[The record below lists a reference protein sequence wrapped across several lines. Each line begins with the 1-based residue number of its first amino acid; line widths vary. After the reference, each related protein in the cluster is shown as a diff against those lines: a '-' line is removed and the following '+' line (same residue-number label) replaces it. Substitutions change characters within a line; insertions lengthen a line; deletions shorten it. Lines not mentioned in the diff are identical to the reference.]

1 MNAALKSALV
11 RFARGLPMVV
21 VAALMSVMVPANAA
35 VTAFFSAGINC
46 AGAASASYSMG
57 TTTQVS
63 LCVTTTTEPTCGH
76 SIQVQAAS
84 VAESGLFRIT
94 NRTLGSRYPDP
105 NYFGLVP
112 YPININNPAVTAD
125 FGATVNG
132 APVPPTANQLLAT
145 FDITPASPAVS
156 STYVISTGTTF
167 SAMSV
172 DDPAQPGCGHA
183 IDVLIPA
190 TFTLNY
196 VSTPAFTS
204 VTSVNFTVNSVGTF
218 TVTTSGAPAPTL
230 SIVGALPSGV
240 TFTPAT
246 GVFSGTPALGSVG
259 SYPITITAANGNVPN
274 AMQSFTLVVQQASQS
289 ITFGTLANR
298 SISSGSF
305 TLSATGGASG
315 NAVTFSSSTASTC
328 TVSGNTVTLVAIGT
342 CTIAAN
348 QAGASQYAAATT
360 VSQSFSITSAPP
372 PSLINQ
378 AITFGALGD
387 RASGSGAVTVA
398 ATGGG
403 SGNPVTFVAGP
414 NNICS
419 TGLSSSNSATV
430 SLLAVGTCTVTASQ
444 AGNTGYNAA
453 AAVSQ
458 SFNVTPGFPN
468 APTALA
474 CVAGVRAVRCTFT
487 APVANGVPPVTSYT
501 LSCSSVGANS
511 VPIGAALS
519 ASGGASPLTVSGL
532 TAGTAAAC
540 SVTASNSIG
549 AGPASNTASATPFA
563 TTALH
568 QGIDPIGD
576 GKGKLL
582 VSNGP
587 RAGSGSD
594 ANGNPNNASLLLGT
608 YDPLTKQISFS
619 ATLDPGSN
627 RRILGVGDFGG
638 RNRSDLLFQDVDS
651 GLVSFWVGFDGS
663 VDNQRAVRTVKPGWV
678 VDAVADLDGDGKS
691 DIVWRYVGSPLNPA
705 TNPDDV
711 GVVFVWFMKDGVID
725 QVKARGGAPL
735 DWTLVGA
742 ADLRGVGTADLIFV
756 SPSRQIRSLTAQA
769 NRSFVNEFVGSVPA
783 GYTLT
788 RMGDFDGDGKADLL
802 FRNAQGKLKL
812 WSMNGISIASQV
824 DLPDSDAGWNLY
836 AIADLNGDGT
846 MDLIFRKPDNTLVVW
861 LMNKATPAL
870 PTVIDNAGMLPSG
883 AVNIDP

>member
-1 MNAALKSALV
+1 M
-11 RFARGLPMVV
+11 V
-21 VAALMSVMVPANAA
+21 VAALMSAPAPAHAA
-35 VTAFFSAGINC
+35 VTAFFAAGTTC
-46 AGAASASYSMG
+46 GGAASASYTTG
-57 TTTQVS
+57 ATTQVT
-63 LCVTTTTEPTCGH
+63 LCVTSTTESTCGY

-94 NRTLGSRYPDP
+94 NRTLGSGYPDP
-105 NYFGLVP
+105 NYFGAVP

-145 FDITPASPAVS
+145 FDITPASAAVS
-156 STYVISTGTTF
+156 STYVISMGPTF

-172 DDPAQPGCGHA
+172 DDPAQPGCGNA

-196 VSTPAFTS
+196 VSTPVFTS
-204 VTSVNFTVNSVGTF
+204 ATSTTFTVNSAGTF
-218 TVTTSGAPAPTL
+218 AVTTSGTPAPTL
-230 SIVGALPSGV
+230 SILGALPSGV

-246 GVFSGTPALGSVG
+246 GLFSGIPALGSVG
-259 SYPITITAANGNVPN
+259 SYPITITATNGNLPN
-274 AMQSFTLVVQQASQS
+274 ATQSFTLVVQQASQS
-289 ITFGTLANR
+289 ITFGALVNR
-298 SISSGSF
+298 SINSSSF

-315 NAVTFSSSTASTC
+315 NAVTFSSSTTSIC

-348 QAGASQYAAATT
+348 QAGTAQYAAATT
-360 VSQSFSITSAPP
+360 ASQSFSITSAPAP

-378 AITFGALGD
+378 AITFGALSD
-387 RASGSGAVTVA
+387 RALGSGAVTIA

-414 NNICS
+414 NTICS
-419 TGLSSSNSATV
+419 AGLSSNNSASV
-430 SLLAVGTCTVTASQ
+430 SLLAIGTCTVTASQ
-444 AGNTGYNAA
+444 AGNSAYNAA

-458 SFNVTPGFPN
+458 SFNVTLGLPN

-474 CVAGVRAVRCTFT
+474 CVGALTALRCTFT
-487 APVANGVPPVTSYT
+487 VPVANGGPPVTSYT
-501 LSCSSVGANS
+501 LSCSGVGANGLL
-511 VPIGAALS
+511 GAALS
-519 ASGGASPLTVSGL
+519 TSGSASPLTVSGL
-532 TAGTAAAC
+532 TAGTAAVC

-582 VSNGP
+582 VSIGP
-587 RAGSGSD
+587 RAGSVSNAK
-594 ANGNPNNASLLLGT
+594 ANLDNASLLLGA
-608 YDPLTKQISFS
+608 YDPMTKQIIFS
-619 ATLDPGSN
+619 ATPDPGSN

-638 RNRSDLLFQDVDS
+638 RYRSDLLFQDIDT
-651 GLVSFWVGFDGS
+651 GLVTFWVGFDGL
-663 VDNQRAVRTVKPGWV
+663 VDNQRAVRTVKQGWV
-678 VDAVADLDGDGKS
+678 VDAVADLDGDGRS
-691 DIVWRYVGSPLNPA
+691 DIVWRYVGSPLNPP

-725 QVKARGGAPL
+725 QVKPRGGAPL

-742 ADLRGVGTADLIFV
+742 ADLRGVGTADLIWV
-756 SPSRQIRSLTAQA
+756 SPSGQIRSLTAQA
-769 NRSFVNEFVGSVPA
+769 NRSFVNELVGSVPA

-812 WSMNGISIASQV
+812 WSMNGSSIASQV

-836 AIADLNGDGT
+836 AVADLNGDGT
-846 MDLIFRKPDNTLVVW
+846 MDLIFKKPDNTLVVW
-861 LMNKATPAL
+861 LMNKAAPAS
-870 PTVIDNAGMLPSG
+870 PTVIDNAGKLPIG